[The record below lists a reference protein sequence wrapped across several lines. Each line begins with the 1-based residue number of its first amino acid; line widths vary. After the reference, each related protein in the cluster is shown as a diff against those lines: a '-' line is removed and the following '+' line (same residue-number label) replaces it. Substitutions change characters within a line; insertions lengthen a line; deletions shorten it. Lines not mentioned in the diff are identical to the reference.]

1 MTPYFPQPQSKKAG
15 LPDLQNLKAF
25 VAEPGTGVTY
35 GVGTW
40 HAPMVVVGEKLD
52 FVVVQNMSGRG
63 DEDCQEVDVQGVEVV
78 VEGLERAR
86 L

>member
-1 MTPYFPQPQSKKAG
+1 M
-15 LPDLQNLKAF
+15 
-25 VAEPGTGVTY
+25 AEPGVGVTY

-40 HAPMVVVGEKLD
+40 HAPMVVVGGRMD
-52 FVVVQNMSGRG
+52 FVVLQYVSGRG

-78 VEGLERAR
+78 VEGLERGK

>member
-1 MTPYFPQPQSKKAG
+1 M
-15 LPDLQNLKAF
+15 
-25 VAEPGTGVTY
+25 AEPGTGVTY

-40 HAPMVVVGEKLD
+40 HAPMVAVGGRLD
-52 FVVVQNMSGRG
+52 FVVVQHVNGRG

-78 VEGLERAR
+78 VVGEAERAK

>member
-1 MTPYFPQPQSKKAG
+1 M
-15 LPDLQNLKAF
+15 
-25 VAEPGTGVTY
+25 AEPGTGVTY

-40 HAPMVVVGEKLD
+40 HAPMVAVGGRLD
-52 FVVVQNMSGRG
+52 FVVVQHVSGRG

-78 VEGLERAR
+78 VVGEAERAK